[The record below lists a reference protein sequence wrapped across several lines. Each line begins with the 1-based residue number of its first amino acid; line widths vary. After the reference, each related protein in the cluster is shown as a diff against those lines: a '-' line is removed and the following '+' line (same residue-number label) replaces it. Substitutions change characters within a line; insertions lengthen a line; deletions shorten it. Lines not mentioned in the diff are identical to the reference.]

1 MGSNSGVDVEQ
12 LKMDDFIGSVQEQGV
27 LDRSINQLMKERRPD
42 KPIVVIESTY
52 HFIGFTRA
60 VLDDLHLQTMYNVIN
75 YDTAAVY
82 LKRIEHNAACVGAP
96 RLVKVCKEMIEACT
110 RHDVIMSN
118 ILFNRVRFEF
128 ATLVQALTIILE
140 MEHAIVQRMIS
151 KNQAPGA

>member
-1 MGSNSGVDVEQ
+1 
-12 LKMDDFIGSVQEQGV
+12 
-27 LDRSINQLMKERRPD
+27 
-42 KPIVVIESTY
+42 
-52 HFIGFTRA
+52 
-60 VLDDLHLQTMYNVIN
+60 
-75 YDTAAVY
+75 
-82 LKRIEHNAACVGAP
+82 
-96 RLVKVCKEMIEACT
+96 MIEACT